1 MEYSY
6 LYQAMN
12 NYPFVR
18 LRKALCAARRQRGGF
33 IDTRLAEWY
42 TFFDIAGG
50 FTQKFRLKQT

>member
-1 MEYSY
+1 